1 MKKYSIAIILIT
13 HASITFTAAHED
25 IPRPTPLRRTDS
37 MTINPRFQSNHR
49 GHSQRNSPLQS
60 NYTEHA
66 ERDSPQISI
75 SPEPTLK
82 NSSSLSEKN

>member
-1 MKKYSIAIILIT
+1 MKNQSIAIVLIT

-25 IPRPTPLRRTDS
+25 IPRPAPLHRTDS

-49 GHSQRNSPLQS
+49 GYLERNSPLES

-66 ERDSPQISI
+66 ERNSPQISI
-75 SPEPTLK
+75 SRESTLK
-82 NSSSLSEKN
+82 NSSSLSEKK